1 MTEVVELQS
10 QIGNATREIE
20 KSYKKALK
28 SIEKL
33 KEKINELELSIS
45 QKGNAEKSD
54 IDELNSEKEN
64 LNTISDSLILKSER
78 NWEEYKKLKHACKVC
93 AVEPA
98 GLDDLRLQCKKSE
111 ELATDLLCYSLAR
124 FKRKGV

>member
-1 MTEVVELQS
+1 MTEIVKLQS

-28 SIEKL
+28 TIEKL
-33 KEKINELELSIS
+33 KEKINELELNIS
-45 QKGNAEKSD
+45 QKGNVEKSD

-78 NWEEYKKLKHACKVC
+78 NWEEYKKLKHACKV
-93 AVEPA
+93 ARA
-98 GLDDLRLQCKKSE
+98 LRS
-111 ELATDLLCYSLAR
+111 
-124 FKRKGV
+124 